1 MKNKNVNDSITTQV
15 QMILSA
21 DINGSGRLFGGRLM
35 EWIDIVAA
43 VTARRHSGNNVTTI
57 CVDNLT
63 FKSAVHINDII
74 VLIAKITYVGKT
86 SMEVSVQTYIET
98 EDGEKILV
106 NKAYLVMVALDEN
119 DNPVTV
125 PELILETQEDE
136 NEWAAGK
143 KRYELRKLRK
153 KEEF

>member
-1 MKNKNVNDSITTQV
+1 MKEKTVNHSLTTQV

-43 VTARRHSGNNVTTI
+43 VAARRHSGKNVTTI
-57 CVDNLT
+57 CIDNLN
-63 FKSAVHINDII
+63 FKSAVFINDII

-86 SMEVSVQTYIET
+86 SMEVSVETYIED
-98 EDGEKILV
+98 ESSENKLV
-106 NKAYLVMVALDEN
+106 NKAHLVMVAIDDN
-119 DNPVTV
+119 DRPCTV
-125 PELILETQEDE
+125 PALKLLTQEEEDE
-136 NEWAAGK
+136 WQAGK
-143 KRYELRKLRK
+143 KRYELRKLRQ